1 MERMRWSGGTA
12 EAVGVGRALAMAMG
26 MCVPRAS
33 QWGVV
38 GHGVSK
44 KGCGGWVMRSSGGA
58 ADVGEA
64 VEHDHLEHPH
74 IVAPPHL
81 LSLICLPAR
90 RIDRAGSGRTR

>member
-1 MERMRWSGGTA
+1 
-12 EAVGVGRALAMAMG
+12 MAMG

-90 RIDRAGSGRTR
+90 RIDPGRIGPDALNAMELGRWGECEWGGAGG